1 MLIDVYQL
9 LKPKNMF
16 NIRGITEARIVAWK
30 ARNGMNILR
39 ICLGIIFIWFGVLKF
54 FPGLSSAEEIAGRT
68 ILKLTFG
75 LIKPSFSM
83 PALAIWECI
92 IGIGL
97 ITKAW
102 LRLIL
107 ILLYLQMAGTFLPL
121 IFFPHETFQHS
132 VLVPTLLGQYIIKN
146 FVLISG
152 GILIGATLKGGK
164 LVTKPLV
171 EEKAAKLEKR
181 FGRLRRIIRLET
193 A

>member
-1 MLIDVYQL
+1 
-9 LKPKNMF
+9 MF
-16 NIRGITEARIVAWK
+16 GINRLTETKIVAWK

-39 ICLGIIFIWFGVLKF
+39 ICLGIIFIWFGMLKF

-68 ILKLTFG
+68 ILKLTLG
-75 LIKPSFSM
+75 IVKPPVSM
-83 PALAIWECI
+83 PFLAVWECV
-92 IGIGL
+92 IGLGL

-102 LRLIL
+102 LRLTL

-152 GILIGATLKGGK
+152 GIVIGATLRGGK
-164 LVTKPLV
+164 LITAPLS
-171 EEKAAKLEKR
+171 EDKANKLEKR
-181 FGRLRRIIRLET
+181 FGRIRRLLKVQSI
-193 A
+193 

>member
-1 MLIDVYQL
+1 
-9 LKPKNMF
+9 MF

>member
-1 MLIDVYQL
+1 
-9 LKPKNMF
+9 MF
-16 NIRGITEARIVAWK
+16 SISGKTEARIVAWK
-30 ARNGMNILR
+30 ARNGINILR
-39 ICLGIIFIWFGVLKF
+39 ISLGIIFIWFGVLKF

-75 LIKPSFSM
+75 WVKPHTSM
-83 PALAIWECI
+83 PILAIWECI
-92 IGIGL
+92 IGLGL

-102 LRLIL
+102 LRLTL
-107 ILLYLQMAGTFLPL
+107 ILLYMQMAGTFLPL
-121 IFFPHETFQHS
+121 IFFPHETFYHS

-152 GILIGATLKGGK
+152 GILIGATLKDGK
-164 LVTKPLV
+164 LINKPML

-181 FGRLRRIIRLET
+181 FGRIRRIIKLKT

>member
-1 MLIDVYQL
+1 MKIP
-9 LKPKNMF
+9 KPKNMF
-16 NIRGITEARIVAWK
+16 SISGRTEARIVAWK
-30 ARNGMNILR
+30 ARNGINILR
-39 ICLGIIFIWFGVLKF
+39 ICLGIIFIWFGMLKF
-54 FPGLSSAEEIAGRT
+54 FPGMSSAEEIAGRT
-68 ILKLTFG
+68 ILRLTFG
-75 LIKPSFSM
+75 WVKPSFSM

-102 LRLIL
+102 LRLVL

-121 IFFPHETFQHS
+121 VFFPHETFHHS

-164 LVTKPLV
+164 LVTKPLM
-171 EEKAAKLEKR
+171 EEKAVKLEKR
-181 FGRLRRIIRLET
+181 FGRIRRIIKLET